1 MRDDFVNVYGTYS
14 AFEKNNNLRFIN
26 TLHMRQYLLPITIG
40 LSVILTALILSNAYK
55 YRFKSAEEISVVGL
69 AEVDFTSD
77 LIVWQGSFQ
86 RKSPDLRD
94 AYAMLKSDEKAIRS
108 YFRGKMIPDS
118 AMVFSSVG
126 IEKEFDQTIDSRGNA
141 MSVFSGY
148 RLTQRVKIQSTELD
162 RIESVSREVTELIQ
176 TGIEFQSEEPLYFYT
191 RLSTLKMDLLA
202 KASADARQRAE
213 TIARSVD
220 SRLDRLKRADMG
232 VFQITGKNS
241 NEDYSYG
248 GAFNTTDKQ
257 KTASITIRMDY
268 RLK

>member
-1 MRDDFVNVYGTYS
+1 
-14 AFEKNNNLRFIN
+14 
-26 TLHMRQYLLPITIG
+26 MRQYLTPLSIGITA
-40 LSVILTALILSNAYK
+40 ILTALILSNAYK

-86 RKSPDLRD
+86 RKSMDLRD
-94 AYAMLKSDEKAIRS
+94 AYALLKADEKAIRA
-108 YFRGKMIPDS
+108 YFSGKKIQDT
-118 AMVFSSVG
+118 AMVFSSVS

-141 MSVFSGY
+141 SSVFSGY
-148 RLTQRVKIQSTELD
+148 RLTQRVKIQSTDLE

-191 RLSTLKMDLLA
+191 RLSSLKMDLLA
-202 KASADARQRAE
+202 KASADARKRAE
-213 TIARSVD
+213 TIASSVD
-220 SRLDRLKRADMG
+220 SRLERLKRADMG

-248 GAFNTTDKQ
+248 GAFNTSDKH

>member
-1 MRDDFVNVYGTYS
+1 
-14 AFEKNNNLRFIN
+14 
-26 TLHMRQYLLPITIG
+26 
-40 LSVILTALILSNAYK
+40 
-55 YRFKSAEEISVVGL
+55 
-69 AEVDFTSD
+69 
-77 LIVWQGSFQ
+77 
-86 RKSPDLRD
+86 
-94 AYAMLKSDEKAIRS
+94 
-108 YFRGKMIPDS
+108 
-118 AMVFSSVG
+118 
-126 IEKEFDQTIDSRGNA
+126 
-141 MSVFSGY
+141 
-148 RLTQRVKIQSTELD
+148 
-162 RIESVSREVTELIQ
+162 
-176 TGIEFQSEEPLYFYT
+176 
-191 RLSTLKMDLLA
+191 MDLLA

>member
-1 MRDDFVNVYGTYS
+1 
-14 AFEKNNNLRFIN
+14 
-26 TLHMRQYLLPITIG
+26 
-40 LSVILTALILSNAYK
+40 
-55 YRFKSAEEISVVGL
+55 
-69 AEVDFTSD
+69 
-77 LIVWQGSFQ
+77 
-86 RKSPDLRD
+86 
-94 AYAMLKSDEKAIRS
+94 
-108 YFRGKMIPDS
+108 MIPDS

-141 MSVFSGY
+141 IGVFSGY
-148 RLTQRVKIQSTELD
+148 RLTQRVKIQSTDLD

-248 GAFNTTDKQ
+248 GAFNTTDKH

-268 RLK
+268 RVK